1 VVAVLKLAILILCI
15 KHVLDKGQP
24 AKTAAIYAG
33 VFLVVGIV
41 LGFMSQFTIW
51 YGAELGITFIYDL
64 LTGLLFFWLIERYR
78 DNLLL
83 FYLIIIFA
91 IAASFAIK
99 VAINLALV
107 MSD

>member
-1 VVAVLKLAILILCI
+1 MGAVLKLAILIFCI

-33 VFLVVGIV
+33 VYLVVGIV
-41 LGFMSQFTIW
+41 LGVMSQFTIW
-51 YGAELGITFIYDL
+51 YGAQLGITFIYDL
-64 LTGLLFFWLIERYR
+64 LTGLLFFWLIDRYQ

-83 FYLIIIFA
+83 FYLIIVFA

-99 VAINLALV
+99 FAINLAV
-107 MSD
+107 GMPE